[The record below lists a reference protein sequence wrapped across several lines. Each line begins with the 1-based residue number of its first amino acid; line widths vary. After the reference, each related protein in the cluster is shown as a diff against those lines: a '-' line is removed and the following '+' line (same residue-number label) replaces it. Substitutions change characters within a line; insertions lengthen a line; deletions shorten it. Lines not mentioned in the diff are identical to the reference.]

1 MTLPKL
7 AASLLTF
14 AAIAVTLAGCGAL
27 VGQRSESRAQSAEAR
42 YPPTGQFIE
51 VAGRRVH
58 AHVEG
63 SGPDLIL
70 LHGASGSTRDF
81 TFSLVDQLKDR
92 YRVIAFDRP
101 GLGWSDDLGGPES
114 LSPVSQA
121 DHLRAAAEELG
132 VRRPI
137 VLGHSYGA
145 AVALAWGLRD
155 PGQTS
160 ALVIVSGATR
170 PWDGGL
176 GPSYTL
182 TASRFGRATIVPL
195 ASAFAT
201 EGLTR
206 SVIESI
212 FKPQSAPDG
221 YPQYIGAGLTLRQP
235 TLYLN
240 ARQIT
245 ALHPYLVEMEKLYDQ
260 LPMPVE
266 IVHGDRDLVVPLE
279 IHGLPLADLIPDA
292 EISIIADGGHMPHHT
307 HSDRVL
313 DAIDRAA
320 RRAGRR

>member
-27 VGQRSESRAQSAEAR
+27 VGQRIENRAQAAEVA
-42 YPPTGQFIE
+42 YPPTGQFVE

-63 SGPDLIL
+63 TGPDLIL
-70 LHGASGSTRDF
+70 IHGASGSTRDF

-101 GLGWSDDLGGPES
+101 GLGWSDDLDDGS
-114 LSPVSQA
+114 LSPIAQA
-121 DHLRAAAEELG
+121 DHLRAAADQLG

-145 AVALAWGLRD
+145 SVALAWGLRD

-160 ALVIVSGATR
+160 ALVIVSGTTR

-206 SVIESI
+206 SVIDSI
-212 FKPQSAPDG
+212 FKPQSPPEG
-221 YPQYIGAGLTLRQP
+221 YAEYIGAGLTLRQP

-245 ALHPYLVEMEKLYDQ
+245 SLRPYLVEMEKLYNQ

-279 IHGLPLADLIPDA
+279 IHGLPLTDLIPGA

-307 HSDRVL
+307 HTDRVL
-313 DAIDRAA
+313 DALDRAA

>member
-14 AAIAVTLAGCGAL
+14 AAISVTLAGCGAL
-27 VGQRSESRAQSAEAR
+27 VGQRIESRAQAAEAA
-42 YPPTGQFIE
+42 YPPTGQFVK

-63 SGPDLIL
+63 TGPDLIL
-70 LHGASGSTRDF
+70 IHGASGSTRDF

-101 GLGWSDDLGGPES
+101 GLGWSDDLGTES
-114 LSPVSQA
+114 LSPVAQA
-121 DHLRAAAEELG
+121 DHLRAAAEQLG

-145 AVALAWGLRD
+145 SVALAWGLRD
-155 PGQTS
+155 PGQTA

-201 EGLTR
+201 ERLTS
-206 SVIESI
+206 SVIDSI
-212 FKPQSAPDG
+212 FKPQSAPEG
-221 YPQYIGAGLTLRQP
+221 YDDYIGAGLTLRPP
-235 TLYLN
+235 TLHLN

-245 ALHPYLVEMEKLYDQ
+245 ALHPYLVEMEKHYDR
-260 LPMPVE
+260 LPIPVE
-266 IVHGDRDLVVPLE
+266 IVHGDRDMVVPLE
-279 IHGLPLADLIPDA
+279 IHGVPLADLIPGA

-307 HSDRVL
+307 HSDRVV